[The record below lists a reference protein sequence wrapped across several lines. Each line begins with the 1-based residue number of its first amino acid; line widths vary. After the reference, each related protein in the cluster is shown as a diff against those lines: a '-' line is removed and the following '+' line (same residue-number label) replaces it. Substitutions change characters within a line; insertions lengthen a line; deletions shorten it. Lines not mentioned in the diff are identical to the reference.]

1 MGDGAERPDRSTGRV
16 PDGRAVLEI
25 TALRRSYGDVDA
37 LGGRGGLDLT
47 VADGEIVGVL
57 GPSGCGKTTLLRLV
71 AGLEEPDTGT
81 IRWDGRDLAGTP
93 PDTRGFGLMFQDHVL
108 FPHRD
113 VAGNVAFGLRMQRLP
128 RSVVDQR
135 VGEVLATVGLA
146 GTQHRAVSTL
156 SGGEQQRVALA
167 RALAPRPRLLM
178 LDEPL
183 GALDRA
189 LRERLVVDLRRI
201 LRDLGTTAAYVT
213 HDQDEACTVADRVVV
228 MRAGHVEQ
236 DGAPRDVWHDPVN
249 AFVAGF
255 LGWTDIHDGTGVRP
269 GGVVLDPGGALG
281 AEVVDVLFQRNRFVV
296 RVRSGDGRVLTT
308 SVADTPPSV
317 GDPVRVRVDPDA
329 VVTFGT

>member
-1 MGDGAERPDRSTGRV
+1 MGDVDELSGRRPGRGG
-16 PDGRAVLEI
+16 GRAAVLEI
-25 TALRRSYGDVDA
+25 DALRRSYGDVDA
-37 LGGRGGLDLT
+37 LGGCGGLDLT

-57 GPSGCGKTTLLRLV
+57 GPSGCGKTTLLRLL

-81 IRWDGRDLAGTP
+81 IRWDGHDLAGVP

-113 VAGNVAFGLRMQRLP
+113 VAGNVAFGLRMQRTP
-128 RSVVDQR
+128 RSQVDDR
-135 VGEVLATVGLA
+135 VAEVLTTVGLA

-189 LRERLVVDLRRI
+189 LRERLVVDLRSI
-201 LRDLGTTAAYVT
+201 LRDLGTTAVYVT

-228 MRAGHVEQ
+228 MRAGNVEQ
-236 DGAPRDVWHDPVN
+236 DGTPRDVWHDPVN

-255 LGWTDIHDGTGVRP
+255 LGWTDIHDGTGIRP
-269 GGVVLDPGGALG
+269 GGVVLDTEGEIG

-296 RVRSGDGRVLTT
+296 RVRTADDRVLTT

-317 GDPVRVRVDPDA
+317 GDHVHVAVDPDA
-329 VVTFGT
+329 VLTFGA